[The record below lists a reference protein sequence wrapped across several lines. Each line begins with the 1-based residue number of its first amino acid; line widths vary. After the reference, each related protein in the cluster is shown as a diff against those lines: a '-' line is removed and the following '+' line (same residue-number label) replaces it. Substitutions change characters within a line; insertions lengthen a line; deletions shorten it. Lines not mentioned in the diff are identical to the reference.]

1 LQDIYGKEYE
11 GINMVF
17 YDGGRDHP
25 PKPQDSYIENQHVHD
40 LSAVDSALAVL
51 LIVGI
56 IVAVMLW

>member
-1 LQDIYGKEYE
+1 
-11 GINMVF
+11 MVF